1 MERAWAALAS
11 LEEAVDPVAFEPA
24 VWMAM
29 GAALCVLTWAAATLA
44 ARLARAFRSDHG
56 GSEAALARLA
66 SDAEQGRAET
76 LRLLEARLQA
86 LESLSGQVLSL
97 QDILANKQARGAF
110 GEIQLADVLRDAL
123 PPSAIA
129 LQATLSNGRR
139 VDALLRFPAPPGP
152 LAVDAKFPLEAYEA
166 LREALRERDG
176 AEAVARAE
184 RRFRQT
190 VRAHVTA
197 VAERYVLPGETAE
210 GALMFIPSEAVF
222 AEIHSRLP
230 DVVREG
236 FGKRVWM
243 VSPTTL
249 MATLTTL
256 RGALREVEI
265 HEEAAEL
272 RREMRLL
279 ASDVRRLHERS
290 EKLRA
295 HLAQADEDLRE
306 IGVSASKS
314 LNRARRLEDGGDA
327 APPPQAAPSSGA
339 APAETRAVE
348 PPH

>member
-1 MERAWAALAS
+1 MESARAALSFLAEMAAGAA
-11 LEEAVDPVAFEPA
+11 LEPA
-24 VWMAM
+24 VWAAI
-29 GAALCVLTWAAATLA
+29 GGGICLAALAAAALVW
-44 ARLARAFRSDHG
+44 RAFRPGRG
-56 GSEAALARLA
+56 GGRQAALARLA
-66 SDAEQGRAET
+66 SDAEHGRAET

-86 LESLSGQVLSL
+86 LESLTGEVLSL

-110 GEIQLADVLRDAL
+110 GEIQLADLLRDAL

-139 VDALLRFPAPPGP
+139 VDALLRLPEPPGP
-152 LAVDAKFPLEAYEA
+152 MAVDAKFPLEAYEA
-166 LREALRERDG
+166 LRSAIRERDG
-176 AEAVARAE
+176 AEGVVRAE
-184 RRFRQT
+184 RRFRQA
-190 VRAHVTA
+190 VRAHVSA

-222 AEIHSRLP
+222 AEIHGRLP

-265 HEEAAEL
+265 HKEAAEL

-306 IGVSASKS
+306 IGVSATKS

-327 APPPQAAPSSGA
+327 APPPQATPT
-339 APAETRAVE
+339 ETRAAE